1 MSEILK
7 EIILEGQAFV
17 PNEYVKRDLSVSVIE
32 KKASI
37 LIGVRRCGKS
47 TYLLQYIEDLL
58 RKGVAQENIL
68 AINFFDDR
76 LHFINHTNLTAI
88 TDTYYS
94 IYPNKKNLEKIYC
107 FFDEIQVVSGWEV
120 YIERLL
126 RTENCEIV
134 ITGSSAKMLSR
145 EIATQMRG
153 RSLSWEIFPFSFL
166 EFLRSNNIEVKK
178 PINSPQKYILT
189 NLFDKYFKI
198 GGFPE
203 VQNVGDRDR
212 VKIHQEYFRSVL
224 FRDIIERH
232 NLNHPKAI
240 LYLAHHLIDNIGQL
254 YSINRLVNFLKT
266 AGYKTSKTFVSEI
279 VDLFEDA
286 YFLFTV
292 RKYDESHQKQQVNPK
307 KVYCIDHALVNSV
320 SSGINENEGALLENL
335 VFLYIRRLY
344 SEIYY
349 YKTAKDQEVDFLVIP
364 SKGSKFLVQIC
375 KSIQNEKTRK
385 RELSAIAT
393 AMAELQVE
401 KCILLTLNEYE
412 EIQLSTGV
420 VSVMPIWKYILNQT
434 N

>member
-1 MSEILK
+1 
-7 EIILEGQAFV
+7 
-17 PNEYVKRDLSVSVIE
+17 
-32 KKASI
+32 
-37 LIGVRRCGKS
+37 
-47 TYLLQYIEDLL
+47 
-58 RKGVAQENIL
+58 
-68 AINFFDDR
+68 

-134 ITGSSAKMLSR
+134 IIGSSAKMLSR

-166 EFLRSNNIEVKK
+166 EFLRSNNIDVRKS
-178 PINSPQKYILT
+178 INSPQKCILT

-198 GGFPE
+198 GGFAE
-203 VQNVGDRDR
+203 VQNVSDRDR

-224 FRDIIERH
+224 FRDIIERY

-240 LYLAHHLIDNIGQL
+240 LYLAHHLIDSIGQL

-335 VFLYIRRLY
+335 AFLYLRRLY

-349 YKTAKDQEVDFLVIP
+349 YKTTKDQEVDFLVIP

-385 RELSAIAT
+385 RELSSIAT

-412 EIQLSTGV
+412 EIQLSTGI
-420 VSVMPIWKYILNQT
+420 VSVMPIWKYILN
-434 N
+434 